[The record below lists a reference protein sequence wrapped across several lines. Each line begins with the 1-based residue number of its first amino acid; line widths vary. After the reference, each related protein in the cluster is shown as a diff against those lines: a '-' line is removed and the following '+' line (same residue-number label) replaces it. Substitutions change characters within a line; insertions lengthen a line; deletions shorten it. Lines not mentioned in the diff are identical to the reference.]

1 MENLPIN
8 IVDLVIVVVV
18 VISGLWGFWRGFV
31 HEALTVGSWIGA
43 IFATLYAF
51 PYATELASRFIPV
64 DLIAQITAGVV
75 TFIVVLA
82 VLSLIT
88 RFLAGHVKQSGLG
101 PLDRTLGLLFG
112 FLRGA
117 VVICLLWI
125 GYNQAIPP
133 EDWPNEVNEAK
144 AIPLVTQGSVMLLAL
159 APADL
164 AEKGYKALRQIQNRA
179 DQLDDAHKAFQKLN
193 SPLPKNGATAEE
205 PEYNNEMRGA
215 LQRAIE
221 DFSNDSESNG
231 DQVQ

>member
-1 MENLPIN
+1 MENLPLN
-8 IVDLVIVVVV
+8 IVDLIIVVVV
-18 VISGLWGFWRGFV
+18 VISGLWGFWRGLV

-51 PYATELASRFIPV
+51 PYATALASRVIPV

-75 TFIVVLA
+75 TFIAVLV
-82 VLSLIT
+82 VLSLVT
-88 RFLAGHVKQSGLG
+88 RFLARHVKESSLG

-117 VVICLLWI
+117 VVICLIWI
-125 GYNQAIPP
+125 GYVSYFPP
-133 EDWPNEVNEAK
+133 EDWPQEVVEAK
-144 AIPLVTQGSVMLLAL
+144 ALPLVHKGSEMLLTL
-159 APADL
+159 APDHL
-164 AEKGYKALRQIQNRA
+164 AKQSRETLRQIHSRLN
-179 DQLDDAHKAFQKLN
+179 QLDDAQKAFQLLN
-193 SPLPKNGATAEE
+193 SPLPKNGATAQE

-221 DFSNDSESNG
+221 DFSNNNESNG